1 MRDQFIA
8 ELTKIA
14 QADERVVLITGDL
27 GFGVLNDYR
36 EKLPKQF
43 INAGVA
49 EQAMAG
55 IAAGMA
61 LEGHKVFIYS
71 IANFTFMRCLEQ
83 LRNDVAYH
91 DLDVNVVSVGG
102 GFSYGQLGMTHHAT
116 EDLAIMRCM
125 PTNVV
130 ACPCT
135 CDDVNDVTKH
145 IYNST
150 GLTYLRLDKSA
161 PTKEQL
167 KNNQLQH
174 DVLPRVVRHGN
185 DATIVV
191 SGGILGEAIHAVDQL
206 LAEDIHV
213 RLISIPLIKPLS
225 MDLIV
230 KASYETGAI
239 FTLEEHVV
247 YGGLGSAVS
256 EELMERGSYPKH
268 FERIG
273 LREKFTTVVGDQA
286 FLRSSYGMGSE
297 AIQSRVIEWRKTHQ
311 YKKAA

>member
-43 INAGVA
+43 INAGIA

-125 PTNVV
+125 PTSVV

-135 CDDVNDVTKH
+135 SDDVYEVTKK

-174 DVLPRVVRHGN
+174 DVLPRIVRHGN

-206 LAEDIHV
+206 LAEGITCD
-213 RLISIPLIKPLS
+213 
-225 MDLIV
+225 
-230 KASYETGAI
+230 
-239 FTLEEHVV
+239 
-247 YGGLGSAVS
+247 
-256 EELMERGSYPKH
+256 
-268 FERIG
+268 
-273 LREKFTTVVGDQA
+273 
-286 FLRSSYGMGSE
+286 
-297 AIQSRVIEWRKTHQ
+297 
-311 YKKAA
+311 